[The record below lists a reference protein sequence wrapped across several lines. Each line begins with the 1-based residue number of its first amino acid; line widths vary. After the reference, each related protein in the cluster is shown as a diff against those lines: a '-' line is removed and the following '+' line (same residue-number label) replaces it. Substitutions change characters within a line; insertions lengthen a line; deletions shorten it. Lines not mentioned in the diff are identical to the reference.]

1 VKIIRVVLIAFLL
14 LPQFCEAQLLTKE
27 WWQGSEVQIGT
38 DLYFYGSRKSSN
50 LAMEPLQYL
59 DRAEDNIGLL
69 EDEVSIIR
77 PFDFT
82 GYGIDE
88 SMDFSPSEA
97 ISLNVKASFVRPIKS
112 DDNDAWVYIGPS
124 LQYNG
129 NHFGNS
135 YRRLYSSSNDN
146 IYSNVLYFKELGI
159 YDSLGYYNSSN
170 VYDTFVLPRA
180 KMVQLKNSSASI
192 QLGLRSKLYLIR
204 GDKRSLSMDIG
215 FSKLI
220 GLSRKVK
227 VYSEYYEFENTS
239 YYHSI
244 NANGEYLSNTY
255 FTLLNDDN
263 RSFETQTYKAPRI
276 HGNSYYAGFNYDRVV
291 RNTNNLMLGFSVKYT
306 QQNIKR
312 KKELLAINRGL
323 SLGLY
328 FSKPIFKIK

>member
-1 VKIIRVVLIAFLL
+1 
-14 LPQFCEAQLLTKE
+14 
-27 WWQGSEVQIGT
+27 
-38 DLYFYGSRKSSN
+38 
-50 LAMEPLQYL
+50 
-59 DRAEDNIGLL
+59 
-69 EDEVSIIR
+69 
-77 PFDFT
+77 
-82 GYGIDE
+82 
-88 SMDFSPSEA
+88 
-97 ISLNVKASFVRPIKS
+97 
-112 DDNDAWVYIGPS
+112 
-124 LQYNG
+124 
-129 NHFGNS
+129 
-135 YRRLYSSSNDN
+135 
-146 IYSNVLYFKELGI
+146 
-159 YDSLGYYNSSN
+159 
-170 VYDTFVLPRA
+170 
-180 KMVQLKNSSASI
+180 
-192 QLGLRSKLYLIR
+192 
-204 GDKRSLSMDIG
+204 MDIG